1 MADDQPTVRD
11 NPDQSR
17 FELYLGDALTGHA
30 DYRDQG
36 DVRVFVHTEVDDA
49 FEGQG
54 VGSTLAREALDD
66 VRASGRS
73 LVPRCPFIRAYIE
86 RHPDYSDLV
95 SAPGSHPRG

>member
-1 MADDQPTVRD
+1 MIDVRD
-11 NPDQSR
+11 VPERSR
-17 FELYLGDALTGHA
+17 YEVTVDGVLAGHA

-86 RHPDYSDLV
+86 RHPDYADLV

>member
-1 MADDQPTVRD
+1 MISVRD
-11 NPDQSR
+11 APERSR
-17 FELYLGDALTGHA
+17 YEVTVDGQLAGHA
-30 DYRDQG
+30 DYRDEG
-36 DVRVFVHTEVDDA
+36 EVRVFVHTEVDDA

-86 RHPDYSDLV
+86 RHPDHEDLV
-95 SAPGSHPRG
+95 SSPGSRPRG